1 MGFGGVLWVLSAAAG
16 RKYSAGGI
24 CGCKRCGAGDYGLP
38 QPVASLFTRSAAWGE
53 TVQAS
58 PRTALI
64 LHRQDGEYPVLHSK
78 PHVFSGKG
86 QAIDPLRVL
95 LIPGPGIAGQH
106 AH

>member
-1 MGFGGVLWVLSAAAG
+1 MQKV
-16 RKYSAGGI
+16 R
-24 CGCKRCGAGDYGLP
+24 RRGLRIAT
-38 QPVASLFTRSAAWGE
+38 ASDIVVHTK
-53 TVQAS
+53 QAS

-64 LHRQDGEYPVLHSK
+64 LHRQDGEYTVLHSK

-106 AH
+106 AHKSRPLLLIQSRQQLNTWAI

>member
-1 MGFGGVLWVLSAAAG
+1 M
-16 RKYSAGGI
+16 
-24 CGCKRCGAGDYGLP
+24 
-38 QPVASLFTRSAAWGE
+38 
-53 TVQAS
+53 QAS

-86 QAIDPLRVL
+86 QAIDPLRIL

-106 AH
+106 AHKARPLLLIQSRQQGLLTRHLQGLSVNPPVASGRQSA

>member
-1 MGFGGVLWVLSAAAG
+1 MNEWPRSKFHAAATRQHRNFG
-16 RKYSAGGI
+16 YRNRIIGPYGI
-24 CGCKRCGAGDYGLP
+24 KLLAL
-38 QPVASLFTRSAAWGE
+38 RSAAWGG

-78 PHVFSGKG
+78 PHVFSRKG